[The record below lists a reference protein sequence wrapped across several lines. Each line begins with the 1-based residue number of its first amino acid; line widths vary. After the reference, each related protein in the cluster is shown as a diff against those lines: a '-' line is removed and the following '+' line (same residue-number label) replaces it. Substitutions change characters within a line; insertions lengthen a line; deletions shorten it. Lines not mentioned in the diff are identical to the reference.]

1 MPKLTLP
8 DTFRPLLWSYDFS
21 EIDPVRH
28 KKTIIVQ
35 TLNYGTLDQWRWLI
49 KSYGR
54 EGVREV
60 LAQISASELKP
71 RALGLAAL
79 VFRTNRFNYAPRG
92 TH

>member
-1 MPKLTLP
+1 MSKITLP
-8 DTFRPLLWSYDFS
+8 DTFRPLLWSHDFRR
-21 EIDPVRH
+21 IDPMRH
-28 KKTIIVQ
+28 KKTIVVQ

-60 LAQISASELKP
+60 LAQVTASEIKP

-79 VFRTNRFNYAPRG
+79 VFGVNQFNYARRG

>member
-8 DTFRPLLWSYDFS
+8 DTFRSLLWSYDFN

>member
-8 DTFRPLLWSYDFS
+8 DTFRTLLWSHDFS
-21 EIDPVRH
+21 QIDPVRH

-60 LAQISASELKP
+60 LVQISASELKP
-71 RALGLAAL
+71 RALRLAAL

>member
-8 DTFRPLLWSYDFS
+8 DTFRPLLWSHDFRR
-21 EIDPVRH
+21 IDPMRH
-28 KKTIIVQ
+28 KKTIVVQ

-49 KSYGR
+49 RSYGR